1 VLLGLLYI
9 KSSLEANLWSKTQIK
24 SAFYVVLPVRVFI
37 VTQDDPFYL
46 PIFFRHF
53 LAETSEE
60 VTIDR
65 VFCLDPFDESF
76 TELTARIYRLYGP
89 VNFVRRGVSYVT
101 RKAGDALGM
110 GSHSV
115 VSVAKNQGVSVETLD
130 TVSDASFVKR
140 VEQDEIDIILS
151 VSAPE
156 IFGPSLLQAP
166 TWGCLNV
173 HTAKLPKYRGMLPTF
188 WALYHGDGE
197 IGVTIHTMEE
207 EIDQGRIAK
216 QLTFP
221 VSPSDTLDDVI
232 KRGKEEGGRL
242 AARALNTLAS
252 GELQLRPMEGEES
265 YFSFPSAEERRELQQ
280 KGRRLL

>member
-1 VLLGLLYI
+1 M
-9 KSSLEANLWSKTQIK
+9 
-24 SAFYVVLPVRVFI
+24 RVFVI
-37 VTQDDPFYL
+37 TQDDPFYL

-53 LAETSEE
+53 LAATNEK

-76 TELTARIYRLYGP
+76 VALVGRMYQLYGP

-101 RKAGDALGM
+101 RKASDALGIR
-110 GSHSV
+110 SHSV
-115 VSVAKNQGVSVETLD
+115 LSVAQNQGVSVETLD
-130 TVSDASFVKR
+130 TVNDASFVER
-140 VEQDEIDIILS
+140 VEQDGIDAILS

-166 TWGCLNV
+166 MWGCLNV

-188 WALYHGDGE
+188 WALYHGDDE

-207 EIDQGRIAK
+207 EIDQGQIAK
-216 QLTFP
+216 QSTFP

-232 KRGKEEGGRL
+232 QRGKREGGKL
-242 AARALNTLAS
+242 AAQTLNTLAD
-252 GELQLRPMEGEES
+252 GELQLHPMEGEES
-265 YFSFPSAEERRELQQ
+265 YFSFPSVEERRELQQ

>member
-1 VLLGLLYI
+1 M
-9 KSSLEANLWSKTQIK
+9 
-24 SAFYVVLPVRVFI
+24 
-37 VTQDDPFYL
+37 TQDDPFYL

-53 LAETSEE
+53 LAETSEK
-60 VTIDR
+60 VKIGG

-76 TELTARIYRLYGP
+76 AALVGRMYQLYGP

-101 RKAGDALGM
+101 RKASDALGL
-110 GSHSV
+110 STHSV
-115 VSVAKNQGVSVETLD
+115 VTVAQTQGVSVETLN
-130 TVSDASFVKR
+130 TVNDAIFVER
-140 VEQDEIDIILS
+140 VKEAEIDVILS

-173 HTAKLPKYRGMLPTF
+173 HTAKLPQYRGMLPTF
-188 WALYHGDGE
+188 WALYHGDDE

-207 EIDQGRIAK
+207 EVDQGKIA
-216 QLTFP
+216 QQSTFP
-221 VSPSDTLDDVI
+221 VAPSDTLDDVI

-242 AARALNTLAS
+242 AAQVLNTLTE

-280 KGRRLL
+280 RGRRLL

>member
-1 VLLGLLYI
+1 MAER
-9 KSSLEANLWSKTQIK
+9 SSAERPLRV
-24 SAFYVVLPVRVFI
+24 YV

-53 LAETSEE
+53 FAETSEE
-60 VTIDR
+60 VKIDR

-76 TELTARIYRLYGP
+76 AALVGRMYRLYGP
-89 VNFVRRGVSYVT
+89 VNFVRRGMSYVT
-101 RKAGDALGM
+101 RKASNTLGLS
-110 GSHSV
+110 SHSV
-115 VSVAKNQGVSVETLD
+115 VTVARTQSVSVETLD
-130 TVSDASFVKR
+130 TVNDAAFVER
-140 VEQDEIDIILS
+140 VEEEQIDVTLS

-156 IFGPSLLQAP
+156 IFDPSLLQAP

-188 WALYHGDGE
+188 WALYHGDDE

-207 EIDQGRIAK
+207 EVDQGKIA
-216 QLTFP
+216 QQSTFS
-221 VSPSDTLDDVI
+221 VASSDTLDDVI

-242 AARALNTLAS
+242 AAKVLNTLV
-252 GELQLRPMEGEES
+252 EDDLQLRSMEGEES

-280 KGRRLL
+280 RGRRLL

>member
-1 VLLGLLYI
+1 M
-9 KSSLEANLWSKTQIK
+9 
-24 SAFYVVLPVRVFI
+24 RVFV

-53 LAETSEE
+53 LAETNGE

-76 TELTARIYRLYGP
+76 VALVGRMYKLYGP
-89 VNFVRRGVSYVT
+89 VNFVQRGVSYVT
-101 RKAGDALGM
+101 RKASDTLGM

-115 VSVAKNQGVSVETLD
+115 GAVVQSQGVSAETLD
-130 TVSDASFVKR
+130 TVNEASFVKR
-140 VEQDEIDIILS
+140 VEQGGIDVILS

-156 IFGPSLLQAP
+156 IFGPSLLDAP

-188 WALYHGDGE
+188 WALYHGDDE

-207 EIDQGRIAK
+207 EIDQGQIAK
-216 QLTFP
+216 QSTFP
-221 VSPSDTLDDVI
+221 VSPTDTLDDVI
-232 KRGKEEGGRL
+232 QQGKREGGKL
-242 AARALNTLAS
+242 AAQTLNALAADDLH
-252 GELQLRPMEGEES
+252 LRPMEGEES
-265 YFSFPSAEERRELQQ
+265 YFSFPTAEERRELQQ
-280 KGRRLL
+280 RGRRLL

>member
-1 VLLGLLYI
+1 M
-9 KSSLEANLWSKTQIK
+9 
-24 SAFYVVLPVRVFI
+24 RVFV

-53 LAETSEE
+53 LTETSEE
-60 VTIDR
+60 VKIDR

-76 TELTARIYRLYGP
+76 AALVGRMYRLYGP
-89 VNFVRRGVSYVT
+89 VNFVRRGISYVT
-101 RKAGDALGM
+101 RKTSDALGM

-115 VSVAKNQGVSVETLD
+115 VTVAQTQGVSVETLD
-130 TVSDASFVKR
+130 TVNDAAFVER
-140 VEQDEIDIILS
+140 VKEEEIDVILS

-156 IFGPSLLQAP
+156 IFGPSLLNAP

-173 HTAKLPKYRGMLPTF
+173 HTAKLPQYRGMLPTF
-188 WALYHGDGE
+188 WALYHGDEE

-207 EIDQGRIAK
+207 EIDQGKIAQ

-221 VSPSDTLDDVI
+221 VASSDTLDDVI

-242 AARALNTLAS
+242 AAQVLNTVAE
-252 GELQLRPMEGEES
+252 GDLQLRPMEGEES

-280 KGRRLL
+280 RGRRLL